1 MMKTEIFPISS
12 SCIIHPTKRL
22 ISADIFFRM
31 IPKKHQNLFCPIIR
45 CNRENIWLFSRP
57 EKQVGRG
64 YIHTNFKLS
73 ANETLY
79 LYNSETELLDKIDI
93 PTLPDNISY
102 GRTQDHSDNW
112 LYYSSPTPGFDN
124 NTTGMQTVTESETVK
139 GAQVFIS
146 EVMSANGTTLYDAD
160 GDNEDWIEL
169 YNQTD
174 HAISLAGYSLSDTLN
189 DTHKW
194 SFDEN
199 AVIQPGESMIVFAS
213 SKDKVDSTAIT
224 IQISV

>member
-1 MMKTEIFPISS
+1 
-12 SCIIHPTKRL
+12 
-22 ISADIFFRM
+22 
-31 IPKKHQNLFCPIIR
+31 
-45 CNRENIWLFSRP
+45 
-57 EKQVGRG
+57 
-64 YIHTNFKLS
+64 
-73 ANETLY
+73 
-79 LYNSETELLDKIDI
+79 
-93 PTLPDNISY
+93 
-102 GRTQDHSDNW
+102 
-112 LYYSSPTPGFDN
+112 
-124 NTTGMQTVTESETVK
+124 MQTVTESETVK